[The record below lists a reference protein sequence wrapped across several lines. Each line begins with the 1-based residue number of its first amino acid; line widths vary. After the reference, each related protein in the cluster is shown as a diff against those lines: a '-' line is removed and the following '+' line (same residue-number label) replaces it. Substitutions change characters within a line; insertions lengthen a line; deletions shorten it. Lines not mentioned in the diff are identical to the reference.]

1 MEELIGANKQVRVYE
16 SDIES
21 FRKNI
26 KYNELFSFRY
36 NDKKQMSYG
45 DFLKNVKNEDEA
57 GLYSLKEDRR
67 NSENNSLELE

>member
-36 NDKKQMSYG
+36 NDKK
-45 DFLKNVKNEDEA
+45 
-57 GLYSLKEDRR
+57 
-67 NSENNSLELE
+67 